1 MCMRVCTIV
10 FQVHYYEEGNV
21 QLVASKEVK
30 ETSPQPVP
38 VLLVKL
44 VSSSRAVLL

>member
-30 ETSPQPVP
+30 ETA
-38 VLLVKL
+38 K
-44 VSSSRAVLL
+44 SSVRMTLMQHVQSQK